1 MFRKFLKVLPKAD
14 GKSKLDWQNYWV
26 ERSRPL
32 WSDETK
38 AFWTSLFSLYLVHF
52 VILRSILLLPRSE
65 KSPSRAMQKKLLA
78 ITALKVT

>member
-32 WSDETK
+32 WSDEMK
-38 AFWTSLFSLYLVHF
+38 AFLDQPCSRRWSSLNQSKACCPLYIF
-52 VILRSILLLPRSE
+52 RSQADR
-65 KSPSRAMQKKLLA
+65 
-78 ITALKVT
+78 KV